1 MEQSRTSFSICQR
14 SLRPFFRPIK
24 IKKKK
29 IRSLKI
35 EKKKKYILFFFHFNI
50 LISLIGCKSST
61 LISINGEN
69 ITYKDFNSK
78 LKIEKAYDN
87 KYSDTLGI
95 IFSLIQESWRE
106 KIANDIGI
114 RITREKIKEESER
127 INRNTKDSQIL
138 SRVKDVFSRNQEG
151 YLQRYV
157 KPVLIERLLQNKFF
171 FDTLY
176 QKKPWKRINKAY
188 NKVKKDKEP
197 DTLVRN
203 FFPDNPNLLS
213 YYKQFENEVI
223 SEDKNDYFFIK
234 KNKDNIEV
242 YVTPKNDFT
251 KWFRKKVTKYPV
263 KIYNDKLK
271 ENMKKRIKDNEFWK
285 SVIL

>member
-1 MEQSRTSFSICQR
+1 
-14 SLRPFFRPIK
+14 
-24 IKKKK
+24 
-29 IRSLKI
+29 
-35 EKKKKYILFFFHFNI
+35 LFFFHFNI